1 MKTTTSILR
10 DLLAGQSTP
19 DSVAGRLKQPTKVI
33 EAFISDLEFE
43 GLVERLEIANSIH
56 AFRLTERGQQLATSR

>member
-43 GLVERLEIANSIH
+43 GLVEPLEIAGTLT
-56 AFRLTERGQQLATSR
+56 AYRLTDRGEQAATSR